1 LNIEDQIM
9 PERLKDIF
17 FANAFIEQLGQ
28 AIGQIYPNFDQ
39 KEFTRLVYDDAWTAR
54 ELKAKMRHLTRC
66 LRATLPEDYPQA
78 LAILVKVAPSFNG
91 FDALVFPDYVEC
103 YGMDE
108 WDLSMPALAVFTQQG
123 SSEYAVRP
131 FLLKDPQ
138 RALAYMYT
146 WAEAENHHLRRLASE
161 GCRPRLPWGMAL
173 PAFKKDP
180 SLILPILEKLKAD
193 ESDYVR
199 KSVANNLNDIS
210 KDHPDLMLDIC
221 TRWYG
226 VTNQTD
232 WIVKHACRG
241 LLKAG
246 NERALRLFGFAGPMG
261 LSIANLT
268 LDKAALAI
276 GETLGFTFEL
286 SVEAAAPQ
294 QVRLEYKVYFV
305 KASGKFSPKVFQ
317 IWEGLFD
324 PGSHLISRKHSFEDR
339 TTRRHHPGPHQIAI
353 VVNGV
358 EMVTASFDLG

>member
-1 LNIEDQIM
+1 M

-17 FANAFIEQLGQ
+17 FANSFIEQLGQ
-28 AIGQIYPNFDQ
+28 AIGLVYPDFDQ
-39 KEFTRLVYDDAWTAR
+39 QEFTRLVYDDTWTAR
-54 ELKAKMRHLTRC
+54 ELKAKMRYLTRC

-103 YGMDE
+103 YGLDE

-123 SSEYAVRP
+123 SSEFAVRP
-131 FLLKDPQ
+131 FLLQDPQ
-138 RALAYMYT
+138 RALAYLST
-146 WAEAENHHLRRLASE
+146 WAESENHHLRRLASE

-173 PAFKKDP
+173 PVFKKDP

-221 TRWYG
+221 ERWYG
-226 VTNQTD
+226 LTNQTD
-232 WIVKHACRG
+232 WIVRHACRG

-246 NERALRLFGFAGPMG
+246 NERALRLFGFAGPTG
-261 LSIANLT
+261 LSITNLI
-268 LDKAALAI
+268 LDKAALPI
-276 GETLGFTFEL
+276 GETLGFSFEL
-286 SVEAAAPQ
+286 RVEAEAPQ

-317 IWEGLFD
+317 IREGIFD
-324 PGSHLISRKHSFEDR
+324 PGIHLISRKHSFVDR
-339 TTRRHHPGPHQIAI
+339 TTRRHHPGLHQISI
-353 VVNGV
+353 VVNGA
-358 EMVTASFDLG
+358 EMAAASFDLVTQPAD

>member
-1 LNIEDQIM
+1 M

-28 AIGQIYPNFDQ
+28 AIGQVYPEFDQ
-39 KEFTRLVYDDAWTAR
+39 KEFAHLVYDDAWTTR
-54 ELKAKMRHLTRC
+54 ELKTKMRHLTRC
-66 LRATLPEDYPQA
+66 LRAILPDDYPQA
-78 LAILVKVAPSFNG
+78 LAILVKIAPSFNG
-91 FDALVFPDYVEC
+91 FDSLVFPDFVEC
-103 YGMDE
+103 YGLDE

-123 SSEYAVRP
+123 SSEFAVRP
-131 FLLKDPQ
+131 FLRQDPQ
-138 RALAYMYT
+138 RALAYLST
-146 WAEAENHHLRRLASE
+146 WAESENHHLRRLASE
-161 GCRPRLPWGMAL
+161 GCRPRLPWAMAL

-180 SLILPILEKLKAD
+180 NPILPILEKLKAD

-210 KDHPDLMLDIC
+210 KDHPELMLDIC
-221 TRWYG
+221 ERWYG

-232 WIVKHACRG
+232 WIVKYACRG

-246 NERALRLFGFAGPMG
+246 NERALWLFGFTGPTG

-268 LDKAALAI
+268 LDKTALSI

-286 SVEAAAPQ
+286 RVEVAAPP

-305 KASGKFSPKVFQ
+305 KASGKSSPKVFQ
-317 IWEGLFD
+317 IREGLFE

-339 TTRRHHPGPHQIAI
+339 TTRRHHPGTHRISI
-353 VVNGV
+353 MVNGV
-358 EMVTASFDLG
+358 EMAAASFDLVPQSAG

>member
-1 LNIEDQIM
+1 
-9 PERLKDIF
+9 
-17 FANAFIEQLGQ
+17 
-28 AIGQIYPNFDQ
+28 
-39 KEFTRLVYDDAWTAR
+39 
-54 ELKAKMRHLTRC
+54 
-66 LRATLPEDYPQA
+66 
-78 LAILVKVAPSFNG
+78 
-91 FDALVFPDYVEC
+91 
-103 YGMDE
+103 
-108 WDLSMPALAVFTQQG
+108 
-123 SSEYAVRP
+123 
-131 FLLKDPQ
+131 
-138 RALAYMYT
+138 
-146 WAEAENHHLRRLASE
+146 
-161 GCRPRLPWGMAL
+161 MAL